1 MPTAPSLRRRRLAAE
16 LRKLRE
22 QSGLGVTDVARRLEW
37 QASRISRLENRQSS
51 ITGPDLRKLLD
62 LYQVEDREYRAYLA
76 ELARKL
82 NERGWW
88 NRYAG
93 QVTSSLADLI
103 SLEEEARTIRTYGQ
117 EVVPGLLQIPE
128 YAQQIFRDG
137 WPFNT
142 AEEVKRRVEV
152 RMERQQ
158 VLTRPDP
165 PPPRFSVVLGEGALR
180 RPVGGREVM
189 LRQLEALMR
198 LPQDHPN
205 VTIQVLPFD
214 SGVHPAMVG
223 PFTMLTFPDPDDIG
237 LVDLENAV
245 GSLFLE
251 EPHDVRVYD
260 EIWSTLQAR
269 ALSPDDSQ
277 AFLRTASFG
286 YRLGEGIK

>member
-1 MPTAPSLRRRRLAAE
+1 MPTVPSLRRRRLAAE

-22 QSGLGVTDVARRLEW
+22 QTEHSVTDVAKQLDW
-37 QASRISRLENRQSS
+37 QASRISRLENRQSG
-51 ITGPDLRKLLD
+51 ITAPDLRKLLD
-62 LYQVEDREYRAYLA
+62 LYQIEDQDQRVYLA
-76 ELARKL
+76 ELARRV

-88 NRYAG
+88 QKYSG
-93 QVTSSLADLI
+93 EIITGLADLI
-103 SLEEEARTIRTYGQ
+103 SLEEEARTIRAYEQ
-117 EVVPGLLQIPE
+117 ELMPGLLQTPE
-128 YAQQIFRDG
+128 YAQAVFRAG
-137 WPFNT
+137 WPLNT
-142 AEEVKRRVEV
+142 AEQVKHKVEIRV
-152 RMERQQ
+152 ERQQ

-165 PPPRFSVVLGEGALR
+165 PPPRFSVVLGEGVLR

-214 SGVHPAMVG
+214 AGAHPAMVG
-223 PFTMLTFPDPDDIG
+223 AFTMLTFPDADDIG
-237 LVDLENAV
+237 VVHLESATS
-245 GSLFLE
+245 GLFLE
-251 EPHDVRVYD
+251 EPEEIWVYD
-260 EIWSTLQAR
+260 EIWSTLLAN

>member
-1 MPTAPSLRRRRLAAE
+1 MPTSPSLRRRRFAAE

-22 QSGLGVTDVARRLEW
+22 QTGLSTTDVARRLDW
-37 QASRISRLENRQSS
+37 QASRISRLENRQSG

-62 LYQVEDREYRAYLA
+62 LYQVEDQEYRAYLA
-76 ELARKL
+76 ELARRL

-93 QVTSSLADLI
+93 QIASSLADLI
-103 SLEEEARTIRTYGQ
+103 SLEEEARTIRTFEQ
-117 EVVPGLLQIPE
+117 ELMPGLLQIPE
-128 YAQQIFRDG
+128 YAQEIFRDG
-137 WPFNT
+137 WPTNT

-158 VLTRPDP
+158 VLARPDP
-165 PPPRFSVVLGEGALR
+165 PPPRFSVVLGEGVLR

-205 VTIQVLPFD
+205 VTIQVLPFAA
-214 SGVHPAMVG
+214 GVHPAMVG
-223 PFTMLTFPDPDDIG
+223 PFTMLTFPDPDDLG
-237 LVDLENAV
+237 LVHLENAAS
-245 GSLFLE
+245 SLFLE
-251 EPHDVRVYD
+251 EPAQTRVYD

-269 ALSPDDSQ
+269 ALSPGDSQ
-277 AFLRTASFG
+277 TFLKSTSFG
-286 YRLGEGIK
+286 YRLGEG

>member
-1 MPTAPSLRRRRLAAE
+1 MPTSPSLRRRRFAAE
-16 LRKLRE
+16 LRRLRE
-22 QSGLGVTDVARRLEW
+22 QTGLATTDVARRLDW

-62 LYQVEDREYRAYLA
+62 LYQVEDQEYRAYLA
-76 ELARKL
+76 ELARRL

-93 QVTSSLADLI
+93 QITSSLADLI
-103 SLEEEARTIRTYGQ
+103 SLEEEARTIRTFGQ
-117 EVVPGLLQIPE
+117 ELVPGLLQIPE
-128 YAQQIFRDG
+128 YAQEIFRDG

-158 VLTRPDP
+158 VLARPDP
-165 PPPRFSVVLGEGALR
+165 PPRLSVVLGEGVLR

-189 LRQLEALMR
+189 LRQLEFLMR

-205 VTIQVLPFD
+205 VSIQVLPFTA
-214 SGVHPAMVG
+214 GVHPAMVG
-223 PFTMLTFPDPDDIG
+223 PFTMLTFQDPDDLG
-237 LVDLENAV
+237 VVDLENAA

-251 EPHDVRVYD
+251 EPHDIRIYD

-277 AFLRTASFG
+277 TFLRSTSFG
-286 YRLGEGIK
+286 YRLGEG